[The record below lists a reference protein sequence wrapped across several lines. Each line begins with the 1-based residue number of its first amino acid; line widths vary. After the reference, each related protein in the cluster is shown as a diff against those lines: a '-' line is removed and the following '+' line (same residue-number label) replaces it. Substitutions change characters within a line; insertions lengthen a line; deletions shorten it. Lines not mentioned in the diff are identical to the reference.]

1 MTKLAKQNRINSR
14 PFACYSRRFASTFCL
29 LLFLL
34 CLPLITEA
42 VSLYLEPNSGEYQP
56 GETFIVDVKI
66 DTEGECVNAVEASL
80 VYDNDILKATDFGR
94 GESILNLWVRNP
106 EINQEQ
112 GLISF
117 SGGIPG
123 GFCGRLPGDPGPSN
137 LLGKIIFQ
145 TPGLIVRE
153 TTPNG
158 TPKERLYDP
167 TGQAQNYAKIDF
179 LDSSQALLNDG
190 FGTPAKLSS
199 KGATIKITEVG
210 PLETPKKDEWQTE
223 LKEDNIPP
231 EPFEIEIHQEPT
243 IFEGKYFI
251 IFSTTDKQ
259 TGIDYYQVKEGKR
272 DWKKVESPY
281 LLEDQNLKSI
291 IKVKAVDKEGNEGIA
306 EYIPSKKPFPW
317 RTIILIVAGTGI
329 IWWIIKKFKI
339 K

>member
-1 MTKLAKQNRINSR
+1 MKQLELKLNNFCVVPRIVLRGSAII
-14 PFACYSRRFASTFCL
+14 FVCCL
-29 LLFLL
+29 LFP
-34 CLPLITEA
+34 PLVEA
-42 VSLYLEPNSGEYQP
+42 ATLYLEPATGQFQP
-56 GETFIVDVKI
+56 GETFIVDIRI
-66 DTEGECVNAVEASL
+66 DTEGECINAVEANLSFSS
-80 VYDNDILKATDFGR
+80 DILKATDFSR

-145 TPGLIVRE
+145 VPGLIVRE

-190 FGTPAKLSS
+190 LGTPAKLSS

-281 LLEDQNLKSI
+281 LLEDQNLKST
-291 IKVKAVDKEGNEGIA
+291 IKVKAVDKAGNEGIA